1 MDFMDNEV
9 DLFNDLNDESS
20 EIYKKNL
27 NKTNVFIEKLNLAS
41 SKRKILKSSAR
52 ISGTVDDILIN
63 INHGTAPNLVHDI
76 FKNLFKDNN
85 MCLLCN
91 STRTSLEK
99 AHCNIYPRP
108 ELLKIA
114 IENNWTDE
122 DTSIPIID
130 IIMDFINLHGILCP
144 IYPLCKECH
153 KKYDKYSKK
162 RS

>member
-76 FKNLFKDNN
+76 FKNLFT
-85 MCLLCN
+85 MY
-91 STRTSLEK
+91 SL
-99 AHCNIYPRP
+99 
-108 ELLKIA
+108 
-114 IENNWTDE
+114 
-122 DTSIPIID
+122 S
-130 IIMDFINLHGILCP
+130 
-144 IYPLCKECH
+144 
-153 KKYDKYSKK
+153 SKK
-162 RS
+162 

>member
-122 DTSIPIID
+122 DTSIPIIH

-153 KKYDKYSKK
+153 KRYDKYSKK